1 MKQSFNGNLILEPYK
16 KTRQLEEHQAVTGF
30 SMTKQKVGVEGLV
43 LLVDASVD
51 SKYFSK
57 GTVFYF
63 KEEDLYTKPWARK
76 ILESEEFP
84 DGFVVGEMK
93 DVIFVE
99 DNND

>member
-1 MKQSFNGNLILEPYK
+1 MKHSFNGNLILEPCK

-30 SMTKQKVGVEGLV
+30 SMTKQKVGIEGLV
-43 LLVDASVD
+43 LLVDATTD
-51 SKYFSK
+51 LGYFSK

-63 KEEDLYTKPWARK
+63 KEEDLYTKPWARQV
-76 ILESEEFP
+76 LENEEFP
-84 DGFVVGEMK
+84 NGFIVAKTK